1 MADRYE
7 EKAREIHTPQMLRIA
22 VAVATGDAEAVSD
35 ACVEINRV
43 TAAALREQDR
53 DRAIL
58 EARVTMLNEAH
69 WELSGA
75 LRSASIIA
83 EREGRD
89 TNWAGFRETIR
100 YSLEMSHLVINT
112 IPAPPPD
119 TGSAQIPSHETG
131 GGDG

>member
-7 EKAREIHTPQMLRIA
+7 EKAAAIVREHIRGKRPEETHADM
-22 VAVATGDAEAVSD
+22 VAD
-35 ACVEINRV
+35 I
-43 TAAALREQDR
+43 AAALREQDR

-112 IPAPPPD
+112 IPTPPPD
-119 TGSAQIPSHETG
+119 TGRGQG
-131 GGDG
+131 